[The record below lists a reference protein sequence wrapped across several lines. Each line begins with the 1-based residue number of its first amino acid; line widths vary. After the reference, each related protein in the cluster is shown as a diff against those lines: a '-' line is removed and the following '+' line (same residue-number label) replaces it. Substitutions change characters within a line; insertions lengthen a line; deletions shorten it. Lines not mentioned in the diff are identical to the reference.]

1 MCRLIHACN
10 CEFHLDELTPDLEIA
25 LADFGAADLAAGF
38 AATLAAAA
46 VFGGGVAFSSFASFL
61 AFSTGSFAFACFF
74 GLVSTG
80 ASTGF
85 G

>member
-1 MCRLIHACN
+1 M
-10 CEFHLDELTPDLEIA
+10 DELTPDLETVA

-46 VFGGGVAFSSFASFL
+46 VFGGGVAFSSFGSFL
-61 AFSTGSFAFACFF
+61 AFSTGSFTFACFF
-74 GLVSTG
+74 GLVSTV

-85 G
+85 GCG